1 MKHNASGFSL
11 VELLLVVAIIA
22 TLAAISLPVY
32 ANALRQAR
40 TARAIGDINTIGFDI
55 MVFQMTT
62 GALPSSLAEV
72 GRQNHRD
79 PWGSAYE
86 YFSFDDA
93 KGKGSMRKDRFLVPL
108 NSDFDLYSKGPD
120 RKSVPPLTA
129 EVSRDDIIRANDGGY
144 IGLASEY

>member
-62 GALPSSLAEV
+62 GPFRALWP
-72 GRQNHRD
+72 
-79 PWGSAYE
+79 
-86 YFSFDDA
+86 
-93 KGKGSMRKDRFLVPL
+93 
-108 NSDFDLYSKGPD
+108 
-120 RKSVPPLTA
+120 KSVEKTTGIPGGALTNISA
-129 EVSRDDIIRANDGGY
+129 STTPRAKEVCGRTAFSY
-144 IGLASEY
+144 P